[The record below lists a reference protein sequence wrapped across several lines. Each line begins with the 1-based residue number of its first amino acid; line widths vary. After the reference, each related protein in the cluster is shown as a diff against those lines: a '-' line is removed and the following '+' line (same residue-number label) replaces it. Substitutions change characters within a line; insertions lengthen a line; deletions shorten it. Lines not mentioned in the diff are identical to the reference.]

1 MNGTKIY
8 RASFLFLAFFIFS
21 IFQASAHKPN
31 QNYVYLSIYEG
42 EMDCRVELKKSDI
55 EKVLG
60 YSFSQGEIP
69 EPNSREVQAIVSY
82 IVKNLKF
89 SSNLGEHALSF
100 ETIDLLTLKDD
111 DFLLFNFT
119 MSNMQPVPSELEI
132 YDQIFVNELGNN
144 HESLLHIERNWKTG
158 VLANESLPSLIYGTS
173 NPIQT
178 LNIEEGSV
186 FTGFMA
192 MVKSGIYHI
201 WIGLDHILFLIAL
214 LIPSVI
220 IYRSKNDP
228 KKRWLGIK
236 YTDFVPESSFKAAF
250 LSVVKIITIFT
261 LAHSVTL
268 SLAALEVINLPSRLV
283 ESIIAISIAMAAFHN
298 IVPFLNKREWLIIL
312 VFGLFHGF
320 GFASVLAEQSRG
332 GEYLVYSLVG
342 FNFGVEIGQLAIII
356 VAFPILFLL
365 SRLKIYN
372 IILVGFS
379 ILLMLISTY
388 WIIERAF
395 GYDLKLHTWLL
406 EKGIL

>member
-1 MNGTKIY
+1 MKITNFN
-8 RASFLFLAFFIFS
+8 RACFLFFSLFFLS
-21 IFQASAHKPN
+21 LLQAAAHKPN
-31 QNYVYLSIYEG
+31 QNYIYLSIYEG
-42 EMDCRVELKKSDI
+42 EMDCRVELKKTDI
-55 EKVLG
+55 EKVFG
-60 YSFSQGEIP
+60 YSYALGEVP
-69 EPNSREVQAIVSY
+69 DENSPEVQAMVAY
-82 IVKNLKF
+82 ILDQLKF
-89 SSNLGEHALSF
+89 SSTLGEHALTF
-100 ETIDLLTLKDD
+100 ENIDILNLKDD
-111 DFLLFNFT
+111 DFLLFNFG
-119 MSNMQPVPSELEI
+119 MSNMDPVPSELEI
-132 YDQIFVNELGNN
+132 YDQIFVKELGNN

-173 NPIQT
+173 NPTQT

-214 LIPSVI
+214 LIPSVVV
-220 IYRSKNDP
+220 YNSSNP

-236 YTDFVPESSFKAAF
+236 YTDFEPEPSFKAAF

-268 SLAALEVINLPSRLV
+268 SLAALGVINLPSRLV

-312 VFGLFHGF
+312 IFGLFHGF

-342 FNFGVEIGQLAIII
+342 FNLGVEIGQLAIII
-356 VAFPILFLL
+356 VAFPVLFLL
-365 SRLKIYN
+365 SRLKAYN

-379 ILLMLISTY
+379 ILLILISTY

-395 GYDLKLHTWLL
+395 GYDLTLHTWLL

>member
-1 MNGTKIY
+1 T
-8 RASFLFLAFFIFS
+8 SS
-21 IFQASAHKPN
+21 PN
-31 QNYVYLSIYEG
+31 Q
-42 EMDCRVELKKSDI
+42 
-55 EKVLG
+55 
-60 YSFSQGEIP
+60 
-69 EPNSREVQAIVSY
+69 
-82 IVKNLKF
+82 
-89 SSNLGEHALSF
+89 
-100 ETIDLLTLKDD
+100 TLD
-111 DFLLFNFT
+111 
-119 MSNMQPVPSELEI
+119 
-132 YDQIFVNELGNN
+132 
-144 HESLLHIERNWKTG
+144 
-158 VLANESLPSLIYGTS
+158 
-173 NPIQT
+173 
-178 LNIEEGSV
+178 IEEGSIL
-186 FTGFMA
+186 TGFLA

-220 IYRSKNDP
+220 VFRPKTDP

-236 YTDFVPESSFKAAF
+236 YTNFDPEPSFKAAF
-250 LSVVKIITIFT
+250 ISVVKIITIFT

-268 SLAALEVINLPSRLV
+268 SLAALDLINLPSRLV

-342 FNFGVEIGQLAIII
+342 FNLGVEIGQLGII
-356 VAFPILFLL
+356 VLAFPLLFLI
-365 SRLKIYN
+365 SRLKQYN
-372 IILVGFS
+372 VIVVGFS
-379 ILLMLISTY
+379 LLLMAISAY

>member
-1 MNGTKIY
+1 MSSTNFIKT
-8 RASFLFLAFFIFS
+8 SFFFFLLFTLVVKVE
-21 IFQASAHKPN
+21 AHRPN
-31 QNYVYLSIYEG
+31 QNYIYLSIYEG
-42 EMDCRVELKKSDI
+42 KMDCRVELRKSDLI
-55 EKVLG
+55 KVFG
-60 YSFSQGEIP
+60 FDFGAGAVPDQNDP
-69 EPNSREVQAIVSY
+69 KVQTMVDY
-82 IVKNLKF
+82 ILSHLNFKSK
-89 SSNLGEHALSF
+89 SGDHALTF
-100 ETIDLLTLKDD
+100 TELGILDLNGD
-111 DFLLFNFT
+111 DFLLFNF
-119 MSNMQPVPSELEI
+119 SVDNMVPVPSELDV
-132 YDQIFVNELGNN
+132 YDQIFVEEISN

-158 VLANESLPSLIYGTS
+158 VLANESLPSLIFGTS
-173 NPIQT
+173 SPNQT
-178 LNIEEGSV
+178 LDIEEGSV
-186 FTGFMA
+186 LTGFLA

-220 IYRSKNDP
+220 VYRGKNDL
-228 KKRWLGIK
+228 KKRWFGIK
-236 YTDFVPESSFKAAF
+236 YTDFEPEPSFKAAF
-250 LSVVKIITIFT
+250 ISVVKIITIFT

-268 SLAALEVINLPSRLV
+268 SLAALELINLPSRLV

-342 FNFGVEIGQLAIII
+342 FNVGVEIGQLGIII
-356 VAFPILFLL
+356 IAFPLLFLL
-365 SRLKIYN
+365 SRLKQYH
-372 IILVGFS
+372 IIVVGFS
-379 ILLMLISTY
+379 LLLIAISTY